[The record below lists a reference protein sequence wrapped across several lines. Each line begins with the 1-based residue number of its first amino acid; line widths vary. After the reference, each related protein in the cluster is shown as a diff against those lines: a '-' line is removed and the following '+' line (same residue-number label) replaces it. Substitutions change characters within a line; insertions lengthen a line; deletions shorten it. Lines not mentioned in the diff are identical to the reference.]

1 MARETQG
8 SPAGEKKLEQYGVW
22 VKVKPR
28 EVTELPENESPFELS
43 DLEAPKSASA
53 GRAASDEN
61 TLTDDE
67 EKLLNE
73 LESELGPEE
82 GSTGAGVPEEEPL
95 LAEEEELPDIETAG
109 GESASPT
116 FEDAEI
122 EELPEMEEVQHG
134 HSARAAGG
142 QKAGA
147 RPRETGDVEVTL
159 SEDALE
165 EDRFDD
171 LEALESELASVAT
184 TTRKVSSSSS
194 EILAKI
200 EDELRSIRKDL
211 TELRGELSGLRK
223 GAGAPVVEAPAAGAA
238 DAQSGFFDE
247 DEDETIALTG
257 DELDNILNTADI
269 TEETA
274 ETPSVE
280 SDLDALGLAEETAE
294 AAPAE
299 DTLSFDTPSLEEDAL
314 VPAMDD
320 LQSPAETLESED
332 TLSLAE
338 EAGGDSGAATLE
350 ELPSELVLEEL
361 DSEPLSVQP
370 APADDVEEL
379 PGLDMEGIAE
389 IEMDAE
395 EALSRPSP
403 AREADSQR
411 SNETIDLETLDLG
424 EEPTVIE
431 AVPEQVDDLDT
442 VEEAELMDEEAS
454 GGIES
459 DTAEVDLEAL
469 ASEAET
475 LTDDVALAPA
485 EDLEIGEL
493 ESVTD
498 ETEAVDSS
506 EKEIEI
512 EFESEPDALSQ
523 TSSASGEIAGMETG
537 DQILEAEEVLDE
549 EPARSPPSSD
559 GAAGIPD
566 NLKDELRTVLGYMDK
581 LLEALPDEKIQ
592 EFASSDY
599 FVMYKKLFEDLG
611 IGE

>member
-28 EVTELPENESPFELS
+28 EVTELPEAESSFELS
-43 DLEAPKSASA
+43 DLETPRKAS
-53 GRAASDEN
+53 GDRAARDEN
-61 TLTDDE
+61 ALTDDE

-82 GSTGAGVPEEEPL
+82 GSAEVGVPEEEPL
-95 LAEEEELPDIETAG
+95 LAEEEELPDIETVG
-109 GESASPT
+109 GESAAPT
-116 FEDAEI
+116 FEEAEI
-122 EELPEMEEVQHG
+122 EELPELEEVQPARV
-134 HSARAAGG
+134 ARAAVG
-142 QKAGA
+142 QKASRTRDSG
-147 RPRETGDVEVTL
+147 EVEVTL
-159 SEDALE
+159 SEDAHE

-171 LEALESELASVAT
+171 LEALESELASVST
-184 TTRKVSSSSS
+184 TTQKASSSSS

-223 GAGAPVVEAPAAGAA
+223 GAGAPSVEAPAAGAE
-238 DAQSGFFDE
+238 AQSGFFDE

-269 TEETA
+269 TEEAA

-280 SDLDALGLAEETAE
+280 SDLDALGLVEEAEEVGPAKETPSY
-294 AAPAE
+294 AA
-299 DTLSFDTPSLEEDAL
+299 PSLEEDAL

-320 LQSPAETLESED
+320 LESASPTLEAEESIP
-332 TLSLAE
+332 LAE
-338 EAGGDSGAATLE
+338 EVGEDSGTASLE
-350 ELPSELVLEEL
+350 ELPTELVLEEL
-361 DSEPLSVQP
+361 DAEPLTAQP
-370 APADDVEEL
+370 APAEDVEEL
-379 PGLDMEGIAE
+379 PGLDMEGIEE
-389 IEMDAE
+389 IETETPQA
-395 EALSRPSP
+395 PSP
-403 AREADSQR
+403 SRAAAHAESER
-411 SNETIDLETLDLG
+411 SDETIDLETLDLG
-424 EEPTVIE
+424 EEPTVVE
-431 AVPEQVDDLDT
+431 AVPEQVEDLET
-442 VEEAELMDEEAS
+442 IPEAEALEEDAS
-454 GGIES
+454 GGTGS
-459 DTAEVDLEAL
+459 GAAEVDLEAL

-475 LTDDVALAPA
+475 LPDDAAFAPA

-493 ESVTD
+493 ESVSED
-498 ETEAVDSS
+498 EEAADS

-512 EFESEPDALSQ
+512 AFESEPDVLSQ
-523 TSSASGEIAGMETG
+523 PSSESAESGGMDTG
-537 DQILEAEEVLDE
+537 EQVLEAEEILDE
-549 EPARSPPSSD
+549 EPAASPRSSD
-559 GAAGIPD
+559 SAAGIPD

-581 LLEALPDEKIQ
+581 LLEALPDEKIK

>member
-28 EVTELPENESPFELS
+28 KVTELRESESPFELS
-43 DLEAPKSASA
+43 DLEAPKGASA
-53 GRAASDEN
+53 GRAAPDEN

-82 GSTGAGVPEEEPL
+82 GPTGAGVPEEEPL
-95 LAEEEELPDIETAG
+95 LAEEEELPDIETVG
-109 GESASPT
+109 GENASPT

-122 EELPEMEEVQHG
+122 EELPELEDVQPARG
-134 HSARAAGG
+134 GRAAGG
-142 QKAGA
+142 QKPR
-147 RPRETGDVEVTL
+147 RPQDSGDVEVTL
-159 SEDALE
+159 SENAVE

-184 TTRKVSSSSS
+184 TAQKASSSSS

-223 GAGAPVVEAPAAGAA
+223 GAAAPSVEAPAAGAA

-269 TEETA
+269 TEEAA

-280 SDLDALGLAEETAE
+280 SDLDALGLAEETVE
-294 AAPAE
+294 AVPAE
-299 DTLSFDTPSLEEDAL
+299 EALSFDTPSLEEDAL
-314 VPAMDD
+314 VPAVGDME
-320 LQSPAETLESED
+320 SPTETLEALD
-332 TLSLAE
+332 TVELAE
-338 EAGGDSGAATLE
+338 EAGEDSGNATLE

-361 DSEPLSVQP
+361 DSEPLSAQP
-370 APADDVEEL
+370 APTEDVEEL

-389 IEMDAE
+389 IETDAE
-395 EALSRPSP
+395 EALSAPS
-403 AREADSQR
+403 ATQEAESGR
-411 SNETIDLETLDLG
+411 SDETIDLETLDLG

-431 AVPEQVDDLDT
+431 AVPEQVDDLET
-442 VEEAELMDEEAS
+442 IQEAELLDEEAS
-454 GGIES
+454 GGIDS
-459 DTAEVDLEAL
+459 GTAEVDLEAL

-475 LTDDVALAPA
+475 IADDAALAPA
-485 EDLEIGEL
+485 EDLDIGEL

-498 ETEAVDSS
+498 DTEAAASA

-512 EFESEPDALSQ
+512 EFESEPDALSKR
-523 TSSASGEIAGMETG
+523 SSASGGRAGMDTG
-537 DQILEAEEVLDE
+537 DQILEAEEILDE
-549 EPARSPPSSD
+549 EPGRSPPPSD

>member
-8 SPAGEKKLEQYGVW
+8 SPAGEKRLEQYGVW

-28 EVTELPENESPFELS
+28 EVTALPESESSFELS
-43 DLEAPKSASA
+43 DLETPRGASA
-53 GRAASDEN
+53 GRAATDEN

-82 GSTGAGVPEEEPL
+82 GSAEAGVPEEEPL
-95 LAEEEELPDIETAG
+95 LAEEEELPDIETVG
-109 GESASPT
+109 GESAAPS
-116 FEDAEI
+116 FEEAEI
-122 EELPEMEEVQHG
+122 EELPELEEVQ
-134 HSARAAGG
+134 SAR
-142 QKAGA
+142 GA
-147 RPRETGDVEVTL
+147 RPAGGPRAQRTQESGEVEVTL

-184 TTRKVSSSSS
+184 STQKSSSSS
-194 EILAKI
+194 AEILAKI

-223 GAGAPVVEAPAAGAA
+223 GAGAPAVEAPAAGAE
-238 DAQSGFFDE
+238 AQSGFFDE

-269 TEETA
+269 TEEAA

-280 SDLDALGLAEETAE
+280 PGLDALGLVEEAEEAGPASE
-294 AAPAE
+294 APSYEA
-299 DTLSFDTPSLEEDAL
+299 PSLVEDAL

-320 LQSPAETLESED
+320 LESTSEPLTTDD
-332 TLSLAE
+332 TITLAE
-338 EAGGDSGAATLE
+338 EVGEDTGTATLE
-350 ELPSELVLEEL
+350 ELPTELVLEEL
-361 DSEPLSVQP
+361 DSEPLSAQP
-370 APADDVEEL
+370 APAEEVEEL

-389 IEMDAE
+389 IETETPD
-395 EALSRPSP
+395 ALSAS
-403 AREADSQR
+403 ARAASAESELSD
-411 SNETIDLETLDLG
+411 ETIDLETLDLG

-431 AVPEQVDDLDT
+431 AVPEQVEDLET
-442 VEEAELMDEEAS
+442 IPEAEAVEDDAGGGMSS
-454 GGIES
+454 GGP
-459 DTAEVDLEAL
+459 EVDLEAL

-475 LTDDVALAPA
+475 LEDDTALAPA

-493 ESVTD
+493 ESVPED
-498 ETEAVDSS
+498 EEAADAS

-512 EFESEPDALSQ
+512 AFETEPDVLSQ
-523 TSSASGEIAGMETG
+523 PSSESAEVGGMDAA

-549 EPARSPPSSD
+549 EPAGSLPSSD
-559 GAAGIPD
+559 SAAEIPD

-581 LLEALPDEKIQ
+581 LLEALPDEKIK

>member
-28 EVTELPENESPFELS
+28 EVTELPEAESSFELS
-43 DLEAPKSASA
+43 DLETPRKAS
-53 GRAASDEN
+53 GDRAARDEN
-61 TLTDDE
+61 ALTDDE

-82 GSTGAGVPEEEPL
+82 GSAEVGVPEEEPL
-95 LAEEEELPDIETAG
+95 LAEEEELPDIETVG
-109 GESASPT
+109 GESAAPT
-116 FEDAEI
+116 FEEAEI
-122 EELPEMEEVQHG
+122 EELPELEEVQPARV
-134 HSARAAGG
+134 ARAAVG
-142 QKAGA
+142 QKASRTRDSG
-147 RPRETGDVEVTL
+147 EVEVTL
-159 SEDALE
+159 SEDAHE

-171 LEALESELASVAT
+171 LEALESELASVST
-184 TTRKVSSSSS
+184 TTQKASSSSS

-223 GAGAPVVEAPAAGAA
+223 GAGAPSVEAPAAGAE
-238 DAQSGFFDE
+238 AQSGFFDE

-269 TEETA
+269 TEEAA

-280 SDLDALGLAEETAE
+280 SDLDALGLVEEAEEVGPAKETPSY
-294 AAPAE
+294 AA
-299 DTLSFDTPSLEEDAL
+299 PSLEEDAL

-320 LQSPAETLESED
+320 LESTSPTLEAED
-332 TLSLAE
+332 SIPLAE
-338 EAGGDSGAATLE
+338 EVGEDSGTASLE
-350 ELPSELVLEEL
+350 ELPTELVLEEL
-361 DSEPLSVQP
+361 DAEPLTAQP
-370 APADDVEEL
+370 APAEDVEEL
-379 PGLDMEGIAE
+379 PGLDMEGIEE
-389 IEMDAE
+389 IETETPQA
-395 EALSRPSP
+395 PSP
-403 AREADSQR
+403 SRAAAHAESERID
-411 SNETIDLETLDLG
+411 ETIDLETLDLG

-431 AVPEQVDDLDT
+431 AVPEQVEDLET
-442 VEEAELMDEEAS
+442 IPEAEALEEDAS
-454 GGIES
+454 GGTGS
-459 DTAEVDLEAL
+459 GAAEVDLEAL

-475 LTDDVALAPA
+475 LPDDAAFAPA

-493 ESVTD
+493 ESVSED
-498 ETEAVDSS
+498 EEAADS

-512 EFESEPDALSQ
+512 AFESEPDVLSQ
-523 TSSASGEIAGMETG
+523 PSSESAEGGGMDTGE
-537 DQILEAEEVLDE
+537 QVLEAEEVLDE
-549 EPARSPPSSD
+549 EPAASPRSSD
-559 GAAGIPD
+559 SAAGIPD

-581 LLEALPDEKIQ
+581 LLEALPDEKIK

>member
-95 LAEEEELPDIETAG
+95 LAEEEELPDIETVG

-122 EELPEMEEVQHG
+122 EELPELEEVQPARG
-134 HSARAAGG
+134 GRAAGG
-142 QKAGA
+142 QKAA
-147 RPRETGDVEVTL
+147 SRPQESGDVEVTL
-159 SEDALE
+159 SEDALQ

-184 TTRKVSSSSS
+184 TTQKVSSSSS

-361 DSEPLSVQP
+361 DSEPLSAQP
-370 APADDVEEL
+370 APTDDVEEL
-379 PGLDMEGIAE
+379 PELDMEGIAE
-389 IEMDAE
+389 IETDAE
-395 EALSRPSP
+395 EALSAPSP
-403 AREADSQR
+403 AQEAGSER
-411 SNETIDLETLDLG
+411 SDETIDLETLDLG

-442 VEEAELMDEEAS
+442 VEEAELMGEEAS

-475 LTDDVALAPA
+475 LADDAALAPA

-523 TSSASGEIAGMETG
+523 SSSASGESAGMELSL
-537 DQILEAEEVLDE
+537 IH
-549 EPARSPPSSD
+549 
-559 GAAGIPD
+559 I
-566 NLKDELRTVLGYMDK
+566 
-581 LLEALPDEKIQ
+581 
-592 EFASSDY
+592 
-599 FVMYKKLFEDLG
+599 
-611 IGE
+611 

>member
-1 MARETQG
+1 MAREIQG

-28 EVTELPENESPFELS
+28 EVTELPEIESPFELS
-43 DLEAPKSASA
+43 DLETPKSASA
-53 GRAASDEN
+53 GRTAPDEN

-82 GSTGAGVPEEEPL
+82 ESTGAGVPEEEPL
-95 LAEEEELPDIETAG
+95 LAEEEELPDIETVS
-109 GESASPT
+109 GENVSPT
-116 FEDAEI
+116 FEEAEI
-122 EELPEMEEVQHG
+122 EELPELEEVQPARG
-134 HSARAAGG
+134 ARAAGG
-142 QKAGA
+142 QKTS
-147 RPRETGDVEVTL
+147 RPQDSGDVEVTL

-171 LEALESELASVAT
+171 LEALESELASVASST
-184 TTRKVSSSSS
+184 QKASSSSS

-223 GAGAPVVEAPAAGAA
+223 GAAAPAVEAPAAGAA

-269 TEETA
+269 TEEAA

-280 SDLDALGLAEETAE
+280 SDLDALGLVEETAE

-299 DTLSFDTPSLEEDAL
+299 DILSLDAPSLEEDAL
-314 VPAMDD
+314 VPAVED
-320 LQSPAETLESED
+320 LETSAETFEAED
-332 TLSLAE
+332 SIPLAE
-338 EAGGDSGAATLE
+338 ETGDEPGTATLE
-350 ELPSELVLEEL
+350 ELPSELVLEEI
-361 DSEPLSVQP
+361 DSEPLSAQP
-370 APADDVEEL
+370 APAEDVEEL

-389 IEMDAE
+389 IETDAE
-395 EALSRPSP
+395 EALSATSP
-403 AREADSQR
+403 TPEAESER
-411 SNETIDLETLDLG
+411 SDETIDLETLDLG

-431 AVPEQVDDLDT
+431 AVPEQVDDLET
-442 VEEAELMDEEAS
+442 IAEAELLDEDAS
-454 GGIES
+454 GGIDS
-459 DTAEVDLEAL
+459 GTAEVDLEAL

-475 LTDDVALAPA
+475 LADDAALA

-493 ESVTD
+493 ESATD
-498 ETEAVDSS
+498 ETEAADSS

-512 EFESEPDALSQ
+512 EFESEPDTVPQS
-523 TSSASGEIAGMETG
+523 SSASGESAGLDTG

-549 EPARSPPSSD
+549 EPAGSPPSSD
-559 GAAGIPD
+559 SAAGIPD

>member
-28 EVTELPENESPFELS
+28 EVTELPEAESSFELS
-43 DLEAPKSASA
+43 DLETPRKAS
-53 GRAASDEN
+53 GDRAARDEN
-61 TLTDDE
+61 ALTDDE

-82 GSTGAGVPEEEPL
+82 GSAEVGVPEEEPL
-95 LAEEEELPDIETAG
+95 LAEEEELPDIETVG
-109 GESASPT
+109 GESAAPT
-116 FEDAEI
+116 FEEAEI
-122 EELPEMEEVQHG
+122 EELPELEEVQPARV
-134 HSARAAGG
+134 ARAAVG
-142 QKAGA
+142 QKASRTRDSG
-147 RPRETGDVEVTL
+147 EVEVTL
-159 SEDALE
+159 SEDAHE

-171 LEALESELASVAT
+171 LEALESELASVST
-184 TTRKVSSSSS
+184 TTQKASSSSS

-223 GAGAPVVEAPAAGAA
+223 GAGAPSVEAPAAGAE
-238 DAQSGFFDE
+238 AQSGFFDE

-269 TEETA
+269 TEEAA

-280 SDLDALGLAEETAE
+280 SDLDALGLVEEAEEVGPAKETPSY
-294 AAPAE
+294 AA
-299 DTLSFDTPSLEEDAL
+299 PSLEEDAL

-320 LQSPAETLESED
+320 LESTSPTLEAED
-332 TLSLAE
+332 SIPLAE
-338 EAGGDSGAATLE
+338 EVGEDSGTASLE
-350 ELPSELVLEEL
+350 ELPTELVLEEL
-361 DSEPLSVQP
+361 DAEPLTAQP
-370 APADDVEEL
+370 APAEDVEEL
-379 PGLDMEGIAE
+379 PGLDMEGIEE
-389 IEMDAE
+389 IETETPQA
-395 EALSRPSP
+395 PSP
-403 AREADSQR
+403 SRAAAHAESERID
-411 SNETIDLETLDLG
+411 ETIDLETLDLG

-431 AVPEQVDDLDT
+431 AVPEQVEDLET
-442 VEEAELMDEEAS
+442 IPEAEALEEDAS
-454 GGIES
+454 GGTGS
-459 DTAEVDLEAL
+459 GAAEVDLEAL

-475 LTDDVALAPA
+475 LPDDAAFAPA

-493 ESVTD
+493 ESVSED
-498 ETEAVDSS
+498 EEAADS

-512 EFESEPDALSQ
+512 AFESEPDVLSQ
-523 TSSASGEIAGMETG
+523 PSSESAEGGGMDTGE
-537 DQILEAEEVLDE
+537 QILEAEEVLDE
-549 EPARSPPSSD
+549 EPAASPRSSD
-559 GAAGIPD
+559 SAAGIPD

>member
-28 EVTELPENESPFELS
+28 EVTELPEAESSFELS
-43 DLEAPKSASA
+43 DLETPRKAS
-53 GRAASDEN
+53 GDRAARDEN
-61 TLTDDE
+61 ALTDDE

-82 GSTGAGVPEEEPL
+82 GSAEVGVPEEEPL
-95 LAEEEELPDIETAG
+95 LAEEEELPDIETVG
-109 GESASPT
+109 GESAAPT
-116 FEDAEI
+116 FEEAEI
-122 EELPEMEEVQHG
+122 EELPELEEVQPARV
-134 HSARAAGG
+134 ARAAVG
-142 QKAGA
+142 QKASRTRDSG
-147 RPRETGDVEVTL
+147 EVEVTL
-159 SEDALE
+159 SEDAHE

-171 LEALESELASVAT
+171 LEALESELASVST
-184 TTRKVSSSSS
+184 TTQKASSSSS

-223 GAGAPVVEAPAAGAA
+223 GAGAPSVEAPAAGAE
-238 DAQSGFFDE
+238 AQSGFFDE

-269 TEETA
+269 TEEAA

-280 SDLDALGLAEETAE
+280 SDLDALGLVEEAEEVGPAKETPSY
-294 AAPAE
+294 AA
-299 DTLSFDTPSLEEDAL
+299 PSLEEDAL

-320 LQSPAETLESED
+320 LESTSPTLEAEESIP
-332 TLSLAE
+332 LAE
-338 EAGGDSGAATLE
+338 EVGEDSGTASLE
-350 ELPSELVLEEL
+350 ELPTELVLEEL
-361 DSEPLSVQP
+361 DAEPLTAQP
-370 APADDVEEL
+370 APAEDVEEL
-379 PGLDMEGIAE
+379 PGLDMEGIEE
-389 IEMDAE
+389 IETETPQA
-395 EALSRPSP
+395 PSP
-403 AREADSQR
+403 SRAAAHAESER
-411 SNETIDLETLDLG
+411 SDETIDLETLDLG
-424 EEPTVIE
+424 EEPTVVE
-431 AVPEQVDDLDT
+431 AVPEQVEDLET
-442 VEEAELMDEEAS
+442 IPEAEALEEDAS
-454 GGIES
+454 GGTGS
-459 DTAEVDLEAL
+459 GAAEVDLEAL

-475 LTDDVALAPA
+475 LPDDAAFAPA

-493 ESVTD
+493 ESVSED
-498 ETEAVDSS
+498 EEAADS

-512 EFESEPDALSQ
+512 AFESEPDVLSQ
-523 TSSASGEIAGMETG
+523 PSSESAESGGMDTG
-537 DQILEAEEVLDE
+537 EQVLEAEEILDE
-549 EPARSPPSSD
+549 EPAASPRSSD
-559 GAAGIPD
+559 SAAGIPD

-581 LLEALPDEKIQ
+581 LLEALPDEKIK

>member
-28 EVTELPENESPFELS
+28 EVTELPESESSFELS
-43 DLEAPKSASA
+43 DLEAPKTASA
-53 GRAASDEN
+53 GRTASDEN

-95 LAEEEELPDIETAG
+95 LAEEEELPDIETVG
-109 GESASPT
+109 GESAGPA

-122 EELPEMEEVQHG
+122 EELPELEEVLPARG
-134 HSARAAGG
+134 ARAAGR
-142 QKAGA
+142 QKASRA
-147 RPRETGDVEVTL
+147 QDSGDVEVTL
-159 SEDALE
+159 SEDALQ

-184 TTRKVSSSSS
+184 STQKASSSS

-223 GAGAPVVEAPAAGAA
+223 GAAPAVEAPAAGV

-269 TEETA
+269 TEEAA

-280 SDLDALGLAEETAE
+280 SDLDALGLVEEVPE
-294 AAPAE
+294 AGPAG
-299 DTLSFDTPSLEEDAL
+299 DSLSLEAPSLEEDAL

-320 LQSPAETLESED
+320 LESTPETLEAED
-332 TLSLAE
+332 NIPLAE
-338 EAGGDSGAATLE
+338 EAGEDSGTATLE

-361 DSEPLSVQP
+361 DAEPLSAQP
-370 APADDVEEL
+370 APAEDVEEL
-379 PGLDMEGIAE
+379 PGLDMEGIEE
-389 IEMDAE
+389 IETDAE
-395 EALSRPSP
+395 DALSASSP
-403 AREADSQR
+403 ASHAESER
-411 SNETIDLETLDLG
+411 SDETIDLETLDLG

-431 AVPEQVDDLDT
+431 AVPEQVEDLET
-442 VEEAELMDEEAS
+442 IPEAELLDEEAS
-454 GGIES
+454 GGIDS
-459 DTAEVDLEAL
+459 GTAEVDLEAL

-475 LTDDVALAPA
+475 LADDAAIAPS

-493 ESVTD
+493 ESVMDD
-498 ETEAVDSS
+498 EEASESS

-512 EFESEPDALSQ
+512 AFESEPRALSR
-523 TSSASGEIAGMETG
+523 SSSEPAESGGIDTG
-537 DQILEAEEVLDE
+537 DQVLEAEEVLDE
-549 EPARSPPSSD
+549 EPAASQPSLDS
-559 GAAGIPD
+559 GTAIPD
-566 NLKDELRTVLGYMDK
+566 NLKDEIRTVLKYMDH

-611 IGE
+611 LGE

>member
-28 EVTELPENESPFELS
+28 EVTELPEAESSFELS
-43 DLEAPKSASA
+43 DLETPRKAS
-53 GRAASDEN
+53 GDRAARDEN
-61 TLTDDE
+61 ALTDDE

-82 GSTGAGVPEEEPL
+82 GSAEVGVPEEEPL
-95 LAEEEELPDIETAG
+95 LAEEEELPDIETVG
-109 GESASPT
+109 GESAAPT
-116 FEDAEI
+116 FEEAEI
-122 EELPEMEEVQHG
+122 EELPELEEVQPARV
-134 HSARAAGG
+134 ARAAVG
-142 QKAGA
+142 QKASRTRDSG
-147 RPRETGDVEVTL
+147 EVEVTL
-159 SEDALE
+159 SEDAHE

-171 LEALESELASVAT
+171 LEALESELASVST
-184 TTRKVSSSSS
+184 TTQKASSSSS

-223 GAGAPVVEAPAAGAA
+223 GAGAPSVEAPAAGAE
-238 DAQSGFFDE
+238 AQSGFFDE

-269 TEETA
+269 TEEAA

-280 SDLDALGLAEETAE
+280 SDLDALGLVEEAEEVGPAKETPSY
-294 AAPAE
+294 AA
-299 DTLSFDTPSLEEDAL
+299 PSLEEDAL

-320 LQSPAETLESED
+320 LESTSPTLEAED
-332 TLSLAE
+332 SIPLAE
-338 EAGGDSGAATLE
+338 EVGEDSGTASLE
-350 ELPSELVLEEL
+350 ELPTELVLEEL
-361 DSEPLSVQP
+361 DAEPLAAQP
-370 APADDVEEL
+370 APAEDVEEL
-379 PGLDMEGIAE
+379 PGLDMEGIEE
-389 IEMDAE
+389 IETETPQA
-395 EALSRPSP
+395 PSP
-403 AREADSQR
+403 SRAAAHAESERID
-411 SNETIDLETLDLG
+411 ETIDLETLDLG

-431 AVPEQVDDLDT
+431 AVPEQVEDLET
-442 VEEAELMDEEAS
+442 IPEAEALEEDAS
-454 GGIES
+454 GGTGS
-459 DTAEVDLEAL
+459 GAAEVDLEAL

-475 LTDDVALAPA
+475 LPDDAAFAPA

-493 ESVTD
+493 ESVSED
-498 ETEAVDSS
+498 EEAADS

-512 EFESEPDALSQ
+512 AFESEPDVLSQ
-523 TSSASGEIAGMETG
+523 PSSESAEGGGMDTGE
-537 DQILEAEEVLDE
+537 QILEAEEVLDE
-549 EPARSPPSSD
+549 EPAASPRSSD
-559 GAAGIPD
+559 SAAGIPD

-581 LLEALPDEKIQ
+581 LLEALPDEKIK

>member
-28 EVTELPENESPFELS
+28 EVTELPESESSFELS
-43 DLEAPKSASA
+43 DLETPKRASV
-53 GRAASDEN
+53 GRAAPDEN

-82 GSTGAGVPEEEPL
+82 GAEVGVPDEEPL
-95 LAEEEELPDIETAG
+95 LAEEEELPDIERVG
-109 GESASPT
+109 GESTAPA
-116 FEDAEI
+116 FEEAEI
-122 EELPEMEEVQHG
+122 EELPELEEVKPARG
-134 HSARAAGG
+134 ARAAGG
-142 QKAGA
+142 QRASRAQDSG
-147 RPRETGDVEVTL
+147 EVEVTL

-171 LEALESELASVAT
+171 LEALESELASVST
-184 TTRKVSSSSS
+184 STRKASSSSS

-223 GAGAPVVEAPAAGAA
+223 GAGAPAMEAPSAGAE
-238 DAQSGFFDE
+238 AQSGFFDE

-269 TEETA
+269 TEEAA

-280 SDLDALGLAEETAE
+280 SDLDALGLVEEAEEAG
-294 AAPAE
+294 PAKQ
-299 DTLSFDTPSLEEDAL
+299 SYTPSLEEDAL
-314 VPAMDD
+314 VPAMD
-320 LQSPAETLESED
+320 ELESEAVP
-332 TLSLAE
+332 LAE
-338 EAGGDSGAATLE
+338 EAGEDSGTATLE
-350 ELPSELVLEEL
+350 ELPTELVLEEL
-361 DSEPLSVQP
+361 DAEPLTAQP
-370 APADDVEEL
+370 APAEDIEEL
-379 PGLDMEGIAE
+379 PGLDMEGVAE
-389 IEMDAE
+389 IETE
-395 EALSRPSP
+395 TPEALSASP
-403 AREADSQR
+403 RAAHAESER
-411 SNETIDLETLDLG
+411 SDETIDLETLDLG

-431 AVPEQVDDLDT
+431 AVPEQVEDLET
-442 VEEAELMDEEAS
+442 IPEAEALEEEAS
-454 GGIES
+454 GGMGS
-459 DTAEVDLEAL
+459 SAAEVDLEAL

-475 LTDDVALAPA
+475 LEDDTAFAPA

-493 ESVTD
+493 ESVSED
-498 ETEAVDSS
+498 EETAASA

-512 EFESEPDALSQ
+512 AFESEPDVLSQ
-523 TSSASGEIAGMETG
+523 PSPESAGTGGMDAA

-549 EPARSPPSSD
+549 EPAVSPPSSD
-559 GAAGIPD
+559 SAAGIPD
-566 NLKDELRTVLGYMDK
+566 NLKDEIRTVLGYMDK

>member
-28 EVTELPENESPFELS
+28 EVTELPEAESSFELS
-43 DLEAPKSASA
+43 DLETPRKAS
-53 GRAASDEN
+53 GDRAARDEN
-61 TLTDDE
+61 ALTDDE

-82 GSTGAGVPEEEPL
+82 GSAEVGVPEEEPL
-95 LAEEEELPDIETAG
+95 LAEEEELPDIETVG
-109 GESASPT
+109 GESAAPT
-116 FEDAEI
+116 FEEAEI
-122 EELPEMEEVQHG
+122 EELPELEEVQPARV
-134 HSARAAGG
+134 ARAAVG
-142 QKAGA
+142 QKASRTRDSG
-147 RPRETGDVEVTL
+147 EVEVTL
-159 SEDALE
+159 SEDAHE

-171 LEALESELASVAT
+171 LEALESELASVST
-184 TTRKVSSSSS
+184 TTQKASSSSS

-223 GAGAPVVEAPAAGAA
+223 GAGAPSVEAPAAGAE
-238 DAQSGFFDE
+238 AQSGFFDE

-269 TEETA
+269 TEEAA

-280 SDLDALGLAEETAE
+280 SDLDALGLVEEAEEVGPAKETPSY
-294 AAPAE
+294 AA
-299 DTLSFDTPSLEEDAL
+299 PSLEEDAL

-320 LQSPAETLESED
+320 LESTSPTLEAEESIP
-332 TLSLAE
+332 LAE
-338 EAGGDSGAATLE
+338 EVGEDSGTASLE
-350 ELPSELVLEEL
+350 ELPTELVLEEL
-361 DSEPLSVQP
+361 DAEPLTAQP
-370 APADDVEEL
+370 APAEDVEEL
-379 PGLDMEGIAE
+379 PGLDMEGIEE
-389 IEMDAE
+389 IETETPQA
-395 EALSRPSP
+395 PSP
-403 AREADSQR
+403 SRAAAHAESERID
-411 SNETIDLETLDLG
+411 ETIDLETLDLG

-431 AVPEQVDDLDT
+431 AVPEQVEDLET
-442 VEEAELMDEEAS
+442 IPEAEALEEDAS
-454 GGIES
+454 GGTGS
-459 DTAEVDLEAL
+459 GAAEVDLEAL

-475 LTDDVALAPA
+475 LPDDAAFAPA

-493 ESVTD
+493 ESVSED
-498 ETEAVDSS
+498 EEAADS

-512 EFESEPDALSQ
+512 AFESEPDVLSQ
-523 TSSASGEIAGMETG
+523 PSSESAEGGGMDTGE
-537 DQILEAEEVLDE
+537 QILEAEEVLDE
-549 EPARSPPSSD
+549 EPAASPRSSD
-559 GAAGIPD
+559 SAAGIPD

-581 LLEALPDEKIQ
+581 LLEALPDEKIK

>member
-1 MARETQG
+1 
-8 SPAGEKKLEQYGVW
+8 
-22 VKVKPR
+22 
-28 EVTELPENESPFELS
+28 
-43 DLEAPKSASA
+43 
-53 GRAASDEN
+53 
-61 TLTDDE
+61 
-67 EKLLNE
+67 
-73 LESELGPEE
+73 
-82 GSTGAGVPEEEPL
+82 
-95 LAEEEELPDIETAG
+95 
-109 GESASPT
+109 
-116 FEDAEI
+116 
-122 EELPEMEEVQHG
+122 
-134 HSARAAGG
+134 
-142 QKAGA
+142 
-147 RPRETGDVEVTL
+147 VEVTL

-184 TTRKVSSSSS
+184 TTQKVSSSSS

-223 GAGAPVVEAPAAGAA
+223 GAAAPVVEAPAAGAA

-269 TEETA
+269 TEEAA

-320 LQSPAETLESED
+320 LQSPSETLESED
-332 TLSLAE
+332 TLALAE

-361 DSEPLSVQP
+361 DSEPLSAQP

-379 PGLDMEGIAE
+379 PGLDMDGIAE

-395 EALSRPSP
+395 EALYRPSP
-403 AREADSQR
+403 ARQADSER
-411 SNETIDLETLDLG
+411 SDETIDLETLDLG

-431 AVPEQVDDLDT
+431 AVPEQVDDLET

>member
-1 MARETQG
+1 MARETRG

-28 EVTELPENESPFELS
+28 EVTELSESDSSFELS
-43 DLEAPKSASA
+43 DLETPKSASA
-53 GRAASDEN
+53 ARTAPEEN

-82 GSTGAGVPEEEPL
+82 ASTGAGVPEEEPL
-95 LAEEEELPDIETAG
+95 LAEEEELPDIETVS
-109 GESASPT
+109 GESANPT
-116 FEDAEI
+116 FEEAEI
-122 EELPEMEEVQHG
+122 EELPELEEIQPARG
-134 HSARAAGG
+134 PRAARG
-142 QKAGA
+142 QKTS
-147 RPRETGDVEVTL
+147 RPQDSGDVEVTL

-184 TTRKVSSSSS
+184 STQKAPSASS

-223 GAGAPVVEAPAAGAA
+223 GAAAPAVEAPAAGAPE
-238 DAQSGFFDE
+238 AQSGFFDE

-269 TEETA
+269 TEEAA
-274 ETPSVE
+274 EAPSVE
-280 SDLDALGLAEETAE
+280 SDLDALGLSEETAPTEE
-294 AAPAE
+294 A
-299 DTLSFDTPSLEEDAL
+299 LSFDTPSLEEDAL
-314 VPAMDD
+314 VPAVDD
-320 LQSPAETLESED
+320 LETPTDS
-332 TLSLAE
+332 TPLAE
-338 EAGGDSGAATLE
+338 EAGDDSGNATLE

-361 DSEPLSVQP
+361 DSEPLSAQP
-370 APADDVEEL
+370 APAEDVEEL

-389 IEMDAE
+389 IETEAE
-395 EALSRPSP
+395 EALPETSRAP
-403 AREADSQR
+403 EAESQR
-411 SNETIDLETLDLG
+411 SDETIDLETLDLG

-431 AVPEQVDDLDT
+431 AVPEQADDLET
-442 VEEAELMDEEAS
+442 IPEAELLDEEAS
-454 GGIES
+454 GGIDS
-459 DTAEVDLEAL
+459 GTAEVDLEAL

-475 LTDDVALAPA
+475 LADDTALAPA

-498 ETEAVDSS
+498 DTEAADSA

-512 EFESEPDALSQ
+512 EFESEPDALSES
-523 TSSASGEIAGMETG
+523 SSASGESAGMDTG

-549 EPARSPPSSD
+549 EPVRSPPSSD
-559 GAAGIPD
+559 SAAGIPD

>member
-28 EVTELPENESPFELS
+28 EVTELPESESSFVLS

-53 GRAASDEN
+53 ARAAPDEN
-61 TLTDDE
+61 ILTDDE

-82 GSTGAGVPEEEPL
+82 GPTGAGVPEEEPL
-95 LAEEEELPDIETAG
+95 LAEEEELPDIETVG
-109 GESASPT
+109 GESSGAT

-122 EELPEMEEVQHG
+122 EELPELEEIQPARG
-134 HSARAAGG
+134 ARAGG
-142 QKAGA
+142 RPKATRA
-147 RPRETGDVEVTL
+147 QDSGDVEVTL

-171 LEALESELASVAT
+171 LEALESELASVSTSAQ
-184 TTRKVSSSSS
+184 KASSSSS

-223 GAGAPVVEAPAAGAA
+223 GAASPAVEAPAAGA

-269 TEETA
+269 TEEAA

-280 SDLDALGLAEETAE
+280 SDLDALGFVEEAPA

-299 DTLSFDTPSLEEDAL
+299 DSLNFDTPSLEEDAL
-314 VPAMDD
+314 VPVMDD
-320 LQSPAETLESED
+320 LESTPETVEAEDSMP
-332 TLSLAE
+332 LSE
-338 EAGGDSGAATLE
+338 EADDDSGTAALE

-361 DSEPLSVQP
+361 DVEPLSAQP
-370 APADDVEEL
+370 APAEEVDEL

-389 IEMDAE
+389 IETETDD
-395 EALSRPSP
+395 ALSASSSV
-403 AREADSQR
+403 SQAESER
-411 SNETIDLETLDLG
+411 NEETIDLETLDLG

-431 AVPEQVDDLDT
+431 AVPELVEDLET
-442 VEEAELMDEEAS
+442 IPEADLLDEEPSDAIDS
-454 GGIES
+454 G
-459 DTAEVDLEAL
+459 TAEVDLEAL

-475 LTDDVALAPA
+475 LVDDVELAPA
-485 EDLEIGEL
+485 EDLELGEL

-498 ETEAVDSS
+498 DEATADSS

-512 EFESEPDALSQ
+512 AFESEPDALSQ
-523 TSSASGEIAGMETG
+523 SSPESAAGGEMDAG
-537 DQILEAEEVLDE
+537 DQILEAEEVLSE
-549 EPARSPPSSD
+549 EPAASPPFSD
-559 GAAGIPD
+559 SAAAIPD
-566 NLKDELRTVLGYMDK
+566 NLKDEIRTVLKYMDH

-611 IGE
+611 LGE

>member
-28 EVTELPENESPFELS
+28 EVTELPEAESSFELS
-43 DLEAPKSASA
+43 DLETPRKAS
-53 GRAASDEN
+53 GDRAARDEN
-61 TLTDDE
+61 ALTDDE

-82 GSTGAGVPEEEPL
+82 GSAEVGVPEEEPL
-95 LAEEEELPDIETAG
+95 LAEEEELPDIETVG
-109 GESASPT
+109 GESAAPT
-116 FEDAEI
+116 FEEAEI
-122 EELPEMEEVQHG
+122 EELPELEEVQPARV
-134 HSARAAGG
+134 ARAAVG
-142 QKAGA
+142 QKASRTRDSG
-147 RPRETGDVEVTL
+147 EVEVTL
-159 SEDALE
+159 SEDAHE

-171 LEALESELASVAT
+171 LEALESELASVST
-184 TTRKVSSSSS
+184 TTQKASSSSS

-223 GAGAPVVEAPAAGAA
+223 GAGAPSVEAPAAGAE
-238 DAQSGFFDE
+238 AQSGFFDE

-269 TEETA
+269 TEEAA

-280 SDLDALGLAEETAE
+280 SDLDALGLVEEAEEVGPAKETPSY
-294 AAPAE
+294 AA
-299 DTLSFDTPSLEEDAL
+299 PSLEEDAL

-320 LQSPAETLESED
+320 LESTSPTLEAED
-332 TLSLAE
+332 SIPLAE
-338 EAGGDSGAATLE
+338 EVGEDSGTASLE
-350 ELPSELVLEEL
+350 ELPTELVLEEL
-361 DSEPLSVQP
+361 DAEPLTAQP
-370 APADDVEEL
+370 APAEDVEEL
-379 PGLDMEGIAE
+379 PGLDMEGIEE
-389 IEMDAE
+389 IETETPQA
-395 EALSRPSP
+395 PSP
-403 AREADSQR
+403 SRAAAHAESERID
-411 SNETIDLETLDLG
+411 ETIDLETLDLG

-431 AVPEQVDDLDT
+431 AVPEQVEDLET
-442 VEEAELMDEEAS
+442 IPEAEALEEDAS
-454 GGIES
+454 GGTGS
-459 DTAEVDLEAL
+459 GAAEVDLEAL

-475 LTDDVALAPA
+475 LPDDAAFAPA

-493 ESVTD
+493 ESVSED
-498 ETEAVDSS
+498 EEAADS

-512 EFESEPDALSQ
+512 AFESEPDVLSQ
-523 TSSASGEIAGMETG
+523 PSSESAEGGGMDTGE
-537 DQILEAEEVLDE
+537 QILEAEEVLDE
-549 EPARSPPSSD
+549 EPAASPRSSD
-559 GAAGIPD
+559 SAAGIPD

-581 LLEALPDEKIQ
+581 LLEALPDEKIK

>member
-1 MARETQG
+1 M
-8 SPAGEKKLEQYGVW
+8 
-22 VKVKPR
+22 
-28 EVTELPENESPFELS
+28 
-43 DLEAPKSASA
+43 
-53 GRAASDEN
+53 
-61 TLTDDE
+61 
-67 EKLLNE
+67 
-73 LESELGPEE
+73 
-82 GSTGAGVPEEEPL
+82 
-95 LAEEEELPDIETAG
+95 
-109 GESASPT
+109 
-116 FEDAEI
+116 
-122 EELPEMEEVQHG
+122 
-134 HSARAAGG
+134 
-142 QKAGA
+142 
-147 RPRETGDVEVTL
+147 EVTL
-159 SEDALE
+159 SEDALQ

-184 TTRKVSSSSS
+184 TTQKVSSSSS

-223 GAGAPVVEAPAAGAA
+223 GAAAPVVEAPAAGAA

-314 VPAMDD
+314 LPAVDD
-320 LQSPAETLESED
+320 LESPTETLESED
-332 TLSLAE
+332 TMALAE
-338 EAGGDSGAATLE
+338 EAGGDSGDATLE
-350 ELPSELVLEEL
+350 ELPAELVLEEL
-361 DSEPLSVQP
+361 DSEPLSAQP
-370 APADDVEEL
+370 APTDDVEEL
-379 PGLDMEGIAE
+379 PELDMEGIAE
-389 IEMDAE
+389 IETDAE
-395 EALSRPSP
+395 EALSAPSP
-403 AREADSQR
+403 AQEAGSER
-411 SNETIDLETLDLG
+411 SDETIDLETLDLG

-442 VEEAELMDEEAS
+442 VEEAELMGEEAS

-475 LTDDVALAPA
+475 LADDAALAPA

-498 ETEAVDSS
+498 DEEAADSS

-512 EFESEPDALSQ
+512 AFESEPDALSQ
-523 TSSASGEIAGMETG
+523 SSPGSAARGGMDTA
-537 DQILEAEEVLDE
+537 DQILDAEEVMDE
-549 EPARSPPSSD
+549 ESAGSPPSSD
-559 GAAGIPD
+559 SAAGIPD
-566 NLKDELRTVLGYMDK
+566 NLKDEIRNVLGYMDK

-592 EFASSDY
+592 EFANSDY

>member
-28 EVTELPENESPFELS
+28 EVTGIPESESPFELS
-43 DLEAPKSASA
+43 DLEAPKSASVSRSA
-53 GRAASDEN
+53 PDEN

-82 GSTGAGVPEEEPL
+82 ESIGAAVPEEEPL
-95 LAEEEELPDIETAG
+95 LAEEEELPDIETVG
-109 GESASPT
+109 GESAGLA
-116 FEDAEI
+116 FEEAEI
-122 EELPEMEEVQHG
+122 EELPELEEVQPAPG
-134 HSARAAGG
+134 ARAAGV
-142 QKAGA
+142 QRTS
-147 RPRETGDVEVTL
+147 RPQDSGDVEVTL
-159 SEDALE
+159 SEDAPE

-184 TTRKVSSSSS
+184 STPKASSGSS

-223 GAGAPVVEAPAAGAA
+223 GAAAPAVEAPAAGAA

-269 TEETA
+269 TEEAA

-280 SDLDALGLAEETAE
+280 SDLDALGLVEEPAE

-299 DTLSFDTPSLEEDAL
+299 EVLSFETPSLEDDAL
-314 VPAMDD
+314 VPAVDD
-320 LQSPAETLESED
+320 LESPSETFEADDSVQ
-332 TLSLAE
+332 LAE
-338 EAGGDSGAATLE
+338 EVGDDPGTATLE
-350 ELPSELVLEEL
+350 ELPSELVLEEI
-361 DSEPLSVQP
+361 DSEPLSAQP
-370 APADDVEEL
+370 APAEDVEEL
-379 PGLDMEGIAE
+379 PGLDIEGIAE
-389 IEMDAE
+389 IETDAE
-395 EALSRPSP
+395 DALSATSP
-403 AREADSQR
+403 APEAESER
-411 SNETIDLETLDLG
+411 SDETIDLETLDLG

-431 AVPEQVDDLDT
+431 AVPEEVDDLET
-442 VEEAELMDEEAS
+442 ISEAELLDEEAS
-454 GGIES
+454 EGIDS
-459 DTAEVDLEAL
+459 GTAEVDLEAL

-475 LTDDVALAPA
+475 LADDAAVASAD
-485 EDLEIGEL
+485 DLEIGEL
-493 ESVTD
+493 ESVTED
-498 ETEAVDSS
+498 AEAADSS

-523 TSSASGEIAGMETG
+523 SSSASGESEGTDTG

-549 EPARSPPSSD
+549 EPAAAPSSD
-559 GAAGIPD
+559 SAAGIPD